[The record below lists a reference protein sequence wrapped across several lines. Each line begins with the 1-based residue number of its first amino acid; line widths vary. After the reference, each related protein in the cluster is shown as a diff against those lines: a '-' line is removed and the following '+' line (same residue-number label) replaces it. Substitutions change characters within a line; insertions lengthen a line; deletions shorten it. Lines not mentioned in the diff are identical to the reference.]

1 MAPGITFTISGKEIY
16 IHDTVVNSWIIVIL
30 LSIFAIV
37 VNRKVKKAN
46 IEEKPTGLLNVMEI
60 FVEVVQSLVKSTMGP
75 SRVGFTPFIG
85 TIALYLI
92 CANLFGLLGFS
103 PPTSDYNVTLALAII
118 TTVLIHFFGI
128 KANGIGSYLKGFFE
142 PVPIL
147 FPINL
152 LGEIA
157 TPISL
162 SFRLFGNIL
171 SGVII
176 MSLVYSA
183 LNSISMFITPFIAP
197 ILHAYFDL
205 FSGLIQTFIFA
216 MLTMVNIANKMGD
229 DVPAGGTK

>member
-103 PPTSDYNVTLALAII
+103 PPI
-118 TTVLIHFFGI
+118 
-128 KANGIGSYLKGFFE
+128 
-142 PVPIL
+142 
-147 FPINL
+147 
-152 LGEIA
+152 
-157 TPISL
+157 
-162 SFRLFGNIL
+162 RL
-171 SGVII
+171 
-176 MSLVYSA
+176 
-183 LNSISMFITPFIAP
+183 
-197 ILHAYFDL
+197 
-205 FSGLIQTFIFA
+205 
-216 MLTMVNIANKMGD
+216 
-229 DVPAGGTK
+229 

>member
-1 MAPGITFTISGKEIY
+1 MEPGIKFTMLGRQIY
-16 IHDTVVNSWIIVIL
+16 IHDSVVNSWIIVIL
-30 LSIFAIV
+30 LSILAIV
-37 VNRKVKKAN
+37 VSKKIKKAN
-46 IEEKPTGLLNVMEI
+46 IEEKPSGLLNVMEI
-60 FVEVVQSLVKSTMGP
+60 FVEGVESLVKATMGP
-75 SRVGFTPFIG
+75 TRVGFAPFIG
-85 TIALYLI
+85 TLVLYLV
-92 CANLFGLLGFS
+92 CANLFGLLGFT
-103 PPTSDYNVTLALAII
+103 PPTSDYNVTLALAMI

-128 KANGIGSYLKGFFE
+128 KSNGIGSYLKGFFE
-142 PVPIL
+142 PIPLL

-183 LNSISMFITPFIAP
+183 LNSLSMFITPFVAP
-197 ILHAYFDL
+197 VLHAYFDL

-216 MLTMVNIANKMGD
+216 MLTMVNIASKMGD
-229 DVPAGGTK
+229 EAPSGAIK

>member
-1 MAPGITFTISGKEIY
+1 MAPGITFTMLGKQIY
-16 IHDTVVNSWIIVIL
+16 IHDSVINSWVIVIL
-30 LSIFAIV
+30 LSILCIV
-37 VNRKVKKAN
+37 VSRKIKKAN
-46 IEEKPTGLLNVMEI
+46 IDEKPSGLLNVMEI
-60 FVEVVQSLVKSTMGP
+60 FVEGIQSLVKATMGP
-75 SRVGFTPFIG
+75 TRIGFAPFIG
-85 TIALYLI
+85 TLVMFLV
-92 CANLFGLLGFS
+92 CANLFGLLGFT

-128 KANGIGSYLKGFFE
+128 KTNGIGSYLKGFFE
-142 PVPIL
+142 PFPLL

-183 LNSISMFITPFIAP
+183 LNSISMFITPFVAP
-197 ILHAYFDL
+197 VLHAYFDL

-229 DVPAGGTK
+229 DAPAGATK